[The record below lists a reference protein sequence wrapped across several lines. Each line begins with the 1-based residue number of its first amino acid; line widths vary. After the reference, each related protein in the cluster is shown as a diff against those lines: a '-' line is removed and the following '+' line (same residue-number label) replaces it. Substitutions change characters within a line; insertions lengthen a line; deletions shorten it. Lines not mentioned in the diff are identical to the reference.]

1 MTEHEKARL
10 EAAIARGKLNAAR
23 NAPREALN
31 MAAANRD
38 RELDTNDGYAPS
50 RIILQKKPAS
60 RR

>member
-10 EAAIARGKLNAAR
+10 EAAIARGKLTAAR

-31 MAAANRD
+31 MAAASRD
-38 RELDTNDGYAPS
+38 LDSNDGYAPS
-50 RIILQKKPAS
+50 RIILQKKLPS